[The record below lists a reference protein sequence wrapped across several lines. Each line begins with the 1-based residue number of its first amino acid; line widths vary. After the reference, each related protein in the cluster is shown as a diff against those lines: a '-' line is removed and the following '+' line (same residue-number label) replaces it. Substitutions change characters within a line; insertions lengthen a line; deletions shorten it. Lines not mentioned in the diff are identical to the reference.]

1 MEDWLAFILIGAT
14 LVLALSFWVINYG
27 ETQKIWRLLYIK
39 DKRIVRIGNLRLL
52 LRVGGGLFLALSGI
66 APFFFSYPKAT
77 SAYTQNI
84 YFLLDVSAS
93 MRAQDVFPNRFVK
106 AKEIINI
113 LIDSFRGSQ
122 LGVIPFS
129 SFAEVYCPLTRD
141 INLLKQIVTL
151 IDIEQ
156 FKLEGASFRK
166 GLSKVDESFS
176 RDSISDSKIII
187 ILTDGENNNEHFLSL
202 LSKLQKE
209 NYSIF
214 CVCVGTESGAK
225 IPTGT
230 TGEYLRNSESN
241 NDYIV
246 SKTDP
251 NFIASLTTE
260 GKVYTVEDYLSI
272 PPLVF
277 AKNYMKLEEKINYV
291 LGNDGFQ
298 VFLFSAIMATIASFF
313 CKPLA
318 PPEA

>member
-1 MEDWLAFILIGAT
+1 
-14 LVLALSFWVINYG
+14 
-27 ETQKIWRLLYIK
+27 
-39 DKRIVRIGNLRLL
+39 
-52 LRVGGGLFLALSGI
+52 
-66 APFFFSYPKAT
+66 
-77 SAYTQNI
+77 
-84 YFLLDVSAS
+84 
-93 MRAQDVFPNRFVK
+93 
-106 AKEIINI
+106 
-113 LIDSFRGSQ
+113 
-122 LGVIPFS
+122 
-129 SFAEVYCPLTRD
+129 
-141 INLLKQIVTL
+141 LKQIVTL